1 MFNYIKDVIIND
13 VANTVVKDTDTN
25 TLVVK
30 RGANYKFDNI
40 IDKKV
45 FKTPGVQG
53 SVATLTIPFVATT
66 ATYDC
71 YQFAI
76 FVSTPSQ
83 QLSDYA
89 LANWHEY
96 GKPILFESAASDVNG
111 LCEAF
116 KLMLQ
121 PDNEMYKAEVNS
133 SNVKLTFAEPWMKVA
148 EVSIFKHNAT
158 TGELEIDNRS
168 VTKVDNVEDFAT
180 AKWLV
185 ENLRFPSYPN
195 LRYNHLYADESPV
208 AGTVYDQYS
217 FQYGVKHYIDGG
229 LSGVGQN
236 VDSITTHVFYV
247 PHAQASAFEGK
258 FDGCTFVTNKA
269 EVSSMNVYAN
279 DTAAVAAAA
288 EAAADA
294 AGEAG
299 DAAAAANTTTTAT
312 EAPTTS
318 TVGKVGDTMIVDG
331 DIYTCTAVDTSGS
344 TPSYTWIKTYDAQ

>member
-13 VANTVVKDTDTN
+13 VANTVVKDTATN

-45 FKTPGVQG
+45 FKTEGNAGVCAVL
-53 SVATLTIPFVATT
+53 SVPFVAVPSGSD
-66 ATYDC
+66 YRH
-71 YQFAI
+71 YAI
-76 FVSTPSQ
+76 FVSTPAQ
-83 QLSDYA
+83 RLSDYA
-89 LANWHEY
+89 LANWHEF
-96 GKPILFESAASDVNG
+96 GKPILFESAAEDVNA
-111 LCEAF
+111 LAETF

-121 PDNEMYKAEVNS
+121 PDNEMYTVS
-133 SNVKLTFAEPWMKVA
+133 VSGSNVVLTFKESWMHVSEAKVYNHVVA
-148 EVSIFKHNAT
+148 SDALEEDTTNAP
-158 TGELEIDNRS
+158 S
-168 VTKVDNVEDFAT
+168 VTTADKLEFAT

-258 FDGCTFVTNKA
+258 FDGCTFVTDKA

-279 DTAAVAAAA
+279 DM
-288 EAAADA
+288 
-294 AGEAG
+294 
-299 DAAAAANTTTTAT
+299 AAAAAAAMEEND
-312 EAPTTS
+312 ENL
-318 TVGKVGDTMIVDG
+318 GN
-331 DIYTCTAVDTSGS
+331 
-344 TPSYTWIKTYDAQ
+344 